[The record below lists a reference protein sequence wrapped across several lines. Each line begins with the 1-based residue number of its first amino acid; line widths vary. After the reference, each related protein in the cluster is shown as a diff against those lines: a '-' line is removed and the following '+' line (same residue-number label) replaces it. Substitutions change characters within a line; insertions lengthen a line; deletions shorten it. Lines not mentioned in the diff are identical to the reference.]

1 MGERKWDGGGGG
13 EQESKSLEM
22 GQEECRGEFGRGRG
36 WKGGGGGRSGNSS
49 VVERR
54 TRDRKVPRVRVP
66 AGAAVEFSSPVS
78 TLYFECCFG
87 IRSTPMR
94 PQ

>member
-1 MGERKWDGGGGG
+1 MGGGGE

-22 GQEECRGEFGRGRG
+22 GQEECCGEFGMGRG
-36 WKGGGGGRSGNSS
+36 WKGGGGGGGRSGNSS

-54 TRDRKVPRVRVP
+54 TRDLKVPRVRVP

-94 PQ
+94 TQ